1 MKNYEPLCNYKLED
15 KCYALEVKDKE
26 TGNNQLFSR
35 ETLINGIKSKEINV
49 DKLSIKTTSRG
60 DRLMF
65 ERHRCIPSIYMKR
78 TDLDDKI
85 DLKRIV

>member
-1 MKNYEPLCNYKLED
+1 MKNYEPLRSYKLED

-26 TGNNQLFSR
+26 TGNNQLLSR

-60 DRLMF
+60 DKLMF
-65 ERHRCIPSIYMKR
+65 ERHHCIPSIYMRR

-85 DLKRIV
+85 DVESLV